1 MNEIKG
7 VTEQELEF
15 LKGIIKHIK
24 GEIKKQNLVVDKA
37 LQDYHDFGIFED
49 CGDSYKE
56 TAMYEQ
62 GVQKGMVRCKIM
74 LEKYYKKC
82 GHELIFTEE

>member
-37 LQDYHDFGIFED
+37 LQDYHDLGMFED

-74 LEKYYKKC
+74 LEKYHKKLKYNR
-82 GHELIFTEE
+82 GE